1 MTMNKLKDIESM
13 RVITMIL
20 VVFAHVTRMYTVNA
34 AIPQGNTDVFFTAIT
49 EWIYTFHMPAFVAI
63 SGAVY
68 YFVKRERNAYN
79 DIWIFVKNKAKRLLI
94 PYVFFAIVVVI
105 PTLYYCNLI
114 EGDFWRYIFNTFILV
129 RGPRHLWYLI
139 MLFNL
144 LVIFNLCEK
153 YIFKHK
159 GLFLLL
165 SLLVHFLAPYF
176 PINAF
181 QLPDVCSYFLYFMIG
196 YCFQNKRSCV
206 MGHLSKINKYMI
218 SLVLILLT
226 IGIYY
231 FYHTYMFGI
240 VVGPFLCSVL
250 GIIFLYIIS
259 IIISQK
265 DRLTCSSMFKLIDK
279 NNFGLYLFHPMI
291 IYIMFYEIK
300 DYDINQWITVP
311 VIFILSTVLSLMLT
325 NIIRNIGLRIVLGE
339 K

>member
-1 MTMNKLKDIESM
+1 MNKLKDIESM

-114 EGDFWRYIFNTFILV
+114 EGDFWRYIFNTFVLV

-144 LVIFNLCEK
+144 LVIFNLCEN

-165 SLLVHFLAPYF
+165 SFFVHFLPSYF
-176 PINAF
+176 PIKAF
-181 QLPDVCSYFLYFMIG
+181 QLPEVCSYFLYFMIG
-196 YCFQNKRSCV
+196 YYFQNKRACV
-206 MGHLSKINKYMI
+206 MVYLSKINKYVI

-226 IGIYY
+226 IGIYC
-231 FYHTYMFGI
+231 FYHTYMFGTF
-240 VVGPFLCSVL
+240 VGSFLCSVL

-259 IIISQK
+259 VIISQK
-265 DRLTCSSMFKLIDK
+265 ERLTCSSIFKLIDK

-291 IYIMFYEIK
+291 IYIMFYVIK

-311 VIFILSTVLSLMLT
+311 VIFILSTVLSLILT
-325 NIIRNIGLRIVLGE
+325 NVIRNLGLRIVIGE